1 MIDSLIQYLAPGQA
15 DDLVFVSFGFQVPIP
30 FVFCIVVLFAT
41 AITVGF
47 LYWRHLNTTKLSLRR
62 RFALLS
68 LRVFAITLAIALLM
82 DPSIITQHIR
92 PGDQIVALLFDD
104 SMSMQ
109 IGGSSGESRGDRLVR
124 EYNAAQET
132 FEDEIQRKHRL
143 VRYRVGDRVEPLKS
157 VSELNFDKKESNLL
171 DGVGQVF
178 SDLEGTTVSGVVLFS
193 DGVQQADSVKH
204 TVESLSGRSPV
215 YTVGVDTLSKWTDI
229 ELSHLSVKRT
239 EFDKSPVVVT
249 AGVRSQGLSGQ
260 NASVI
265 VRLGERVIQRVPV
278 QIDKDVQD
286 LQVRMEFV
294 PDRKEWIDYVAEV
307 VVDESAKELDRIQQ
321 NNSRTFVVDNRDK
334 EYRILYIAGRP
345 NWEYKFLSRALKQE
359 AQFDFDGLVCISTAE
374 PKFEFR
380 GKKST
385 LSNPLFEGIDPDE
398 DQARYDEAVFLRFG
412 VGEDELVSGIPTSAD
427 ELFSYDLIILGDIER
442 EYFTT
447 RQLELL
453 RDFVDVRGGALL
465 VQGGANGFTE
475 GGYAGSP
482 IENLF
487 PVVLYGE
494 TDRGHMTRGN
504 AEFRVEPTVD
514 GVLAGVWS
522 LDLDENQNAQLW
534 AEMPPLYGMNYFP
547 ITRAGATVMAEGRES
562 DQGDAN
568 PLFAL
573 QRYGEGLT
581 GILATGETWQWQMRL
596 ESEDDRHERLWRQ
609 IVRYMVYQKLDR
621 VRLRAKRDEY
631 TQFLEHPL
639 EFIVRNEEYIK
650 QEALQCTLVIT
661 DPDGVAD
668 SVAVDE
674 SLEEIGLY
682 RANFAPEMAGLH
694 TLTLVAMGENDEV
707 VGRFE
712 ETLLV
717 EEDRSEF
724 QMAQYSPRFLENLS
738 QGTGGARFELSQLD
752 QLAAA
757 IPLPVHQESDTVVL
771 HLWHIPLFY
780 ILFILCLPLEWYL
793 RRRRG
798 LA

>member
-1 MIDSLIQYLAPGQA
+1 MIDSLIRYLAPQQA
-15 DDLVFVSFGFQVPIP
+15 DDLQFVSFDFQVPIP
-30 FVFCIVVLFAT
+30 FVFCVL
-41 AITVGF
+41 ILVGAGVGVGVY
-47 LYWRHLNTTKLSLRR
+47 YWRHLKNAKLSSARR
-62 RFALLS
+62 VALLG
-68 LRVFAITLAIALLM
+68 LRVFAIVLAMALFM
-82 DPSIITQHIR
+82 DPSIIAQHIR

-109 IGGSSGESRGDRLVR
+109 IGGSSGESRGERLVR
-124 EYNAAQET
+124 EYQEAQTE
-132 FEDEIQRKHRL
+132 FEEEVQRKHRL
-143 VRYRVGDRVEPLKS
+143 VRYRVGDRVEPLDDLS
-157 VSELNFDKKESNLL
+157 SLSFEKKESNLL

-178 SDLEGTTVSGVVLFS
+178 SDLEGTTVSAVVLFS
-193 DGVQQADSVKH
+193 DGVQQAEATRNS
-204 TVESLSGRSPV
+204 VESLAGRAPV
-215 YTVGVDTLSKWTDI
+215 YTVGVDTLTKWTDI

-249 AGVRSQGLSGQ
+249 AGVRAMGMKGQ

-278 QIDKDVQD
+278 QIDQEVKD
-286 LQVRMEFV
+286 LQVRMKFV
-294 PDRKEWIDYVAEV
+294 PDRKEWIDYTAEV
-307 VVDESAKELDRIQQ
+307 VVDDEAKGLDRIPQ
-321 NNSRTFVVDNRDK
+321 NNARTFVVDNRDK
-334 EYRILYIAGRP
+334 EYKILYISGRP
-345 NWEYKFLSRALKQE
+345 NWEYKFLSRALKEE

-374 PKFEFR
+374 PKFEFK

-398 DQARYDEAVFLRFG
+398 EQARYDEAVFLRFG
-412 VGEDELVSGIPTSAD
+412 VGPDELVSGIPSTPE
-427 ELFSYDLIILGDIER
+427 ELFQYDLVILGDIER
-442 EYFTT
+442 ELFTT
-447 RQLELL
+447 RQLELM

-475 GGYAGSP
+475 GGYVDSP

-487 PVVLYGE
+487 PVVLYAE
-494 TDRGHMTRGN
+494 SDRDHQTRGE
-504 AEFRVEPTVD
+504 AQFRVEPTVD

-522 LDLDENQNAQLW
+522 LDIDENANALLW

-547 ITRAGATVMAEGRES
+547 ITRAGATVMATGRES
-562 DQGDAN
+562 EDGESN

-609 IVRYMVYQKLDR
+609 IVRFMVYQKLDQT
-621 VRLRAKRDEY
+621 RLRDKRDEY

-639 EFIVRNEEYIK
+639 EFVVRGKEYTK
-650 QEALQCTLVIT
+650 QEALQASLIIT
-661 DPDGVAD
+661 DPDGVAT
-668 SVAVDE
+668 SLAVDE

-682 RANFAPEMAGLH
+682 RANFAPETAGLY
-694 TLTLVAMGENDEV
+694 TVSFLATDENEEV
-707 VGRFE
+707 VGRLE

-717 EEDRSEF
+717 EADRSEF
-724 QMAQYSPRFLENLS
+724 QMAQYSPRFLEGLS
-738 QGTGGARFELSQLD
+738 QGTGGTRFELSKLD
-752 QLAAA
+752 ELAEA
-757 IPLPVHQESDTVVL
+757 IPMPVHQETDNVVL

-780 ILFILCLPLEWYL
+780 LLFILCLPAEWYL